1 MMSEVRRVSHPYP
14 VEVRSPRLHESV
26 TIRLAGPIVAG
37 EIRPGDLLPSEMSLA
52 ARFSVSRT
60 VIREAL
66 KVLAS
71 KGMVE
76 ILHGQGVRVLP
87 ETAWSALDP
96 LILAA
101 RERQGGLLHLLQ
113 DLLQVRR
120 IVETEM
126 AALAAQQA
134 TDDEVA
140 QLQRILA
147 RMETAQDD
155 LDAYNELDLE
165 LHAYLAAITHNRL
178 LPALLRPISDLLAV
192 GRHVTL
198 HSRGTSAFAHAHHRE
213 IVDAVAQRDSSAARA
228 AMERHLRL
236 FEDDIRQAS
245 LSHEGSLVATAM
257 ARSATAG
264 QAKGGE
270 QRTGSS

>member
-1 MMSEVRRVSHPYP
+1 MTSDVRGPDHPYP
-14 VEVRSPRLHESV
+14 VAARSPRLHESV
-26 TIRLAGPIVAG
+26 TLRLAEPIVAG
-37 EIRPGDLLPSEMSLA
+37 AIPPGDLLPSEMSLA

-71 KGMVE
+71 KGLVE

-87 ETAWSALDP
+87 EIAWSALDP

-101 RERQGGLLHLLQ
+101 RERQGGLVQLLQ

-120 IVETEM
+120 IVETEV
-126 AALAAQQA
+126 AALAAQHA
-134 TDDEVA
+134 TVEEVI
-140 QLQRILA
+140 QLQDMLA
-147 RMETAQDD
+147 QMEAAQDD
-155 LDAYNELDLE
+155 LDAYNRLDLA

-178 LPALLRPISDLLAV
+178 LPALLRPVSDLLAA

-198 HSRGTSAFAHAHHRE
+198 HSRGTSAFAHAHHRA
-213 IVDAVAQRDSSAARA
+213 IVEAVARRDASAARL

-245 LSHEGSLVATAM
+245 LSHEGSLVAAAM
-257 ARSATAG
+257 ARSAVSG
-264 QAKGGE
+264 RERGGE
-270 QRTGSS
+270 QRTGS

>member
-1 MMSEVRRVSHPYP
+1 
-14 VEVRSPRLHESV
+14 
-26 TIRLAGPIVAG
+26 
-37 EIRPGDLLPSEMSLA
+37 MSLA

-101 RERQGGLLHLLQ
+101 RERQGGLVHLLQ

-120 IVETEM
+120 IVETEV
-126 AALAAQQA
+126 AALAAQHA
-134 TDDEVA
+134 TDEEVTH
-140 QLQRILA
+140 LQEILA
-147 RMETAQDD
+147 QMEAAQED
-155 LDAYNELDLE
+155 LDTYNRLDLA
-165 LHAYLAAITHNRL
+165 LHAYLAVITHNRL

-198 HSRGTSAFAHAHHRE
+198 HARGTSAFAHAQHRE
-213 IVDAVAQRDSSAARA
+213 IVGAIANRDASAARL
-228 AMERHLRL
+228 AMEQHLRL

-245 LSHEGSLVATAM
+245 LSHQGSLVATAI
-257 ARSATAG
+257 ARSAAAS

-270 QRTGSS
+270 QRTES